1 MNSNKKTARIAGF
14 WYLLLG
20 ITAGY
25 SWLYTTKVFVAGN
38 AALTA
43 NNILQSE
50 SQYLIA
56 IVSSL
61 IGQISFIILGF
72 ALYRLLKHV
81 NETHAKLMLAFML
94 VSVPIMFV
102 NIIFQTG
109 ALFVL
114 NRADYLNAF
123 SKEQIN
129 SISMLIMNFHFTGLH
144 IVEIFWGLWLFPL
157 SYLVYKSNYFPK
169 ILALLL
175 IIAGLCYLIGSLA
188 YLLNLKFYSTIQIY
202 LSIPESVGELS
213 IVFWLLIKGVK
224 GQKAF
229 SKQPYSQ
236 QISF

>member
-1 MNSNKKTARIAGF
+1 MEKVNTIKKSARIAGF

-20 ITAGY
+20 IGAGY
-25 SWLYTTKVFVAGN
+25 SWVYTTKIFVAGN

-43 NNILQSE
+43 TNILQSE

-61 IGQISFIILGF
+61 LGQISFIFLGL
-72 ALYRLLKHV
+72 ALYRLLKQV
-81 NETHAKLMLAFML
+81 NETQAKLMITLIL
-94 VSVPIMFV
+94 VSVPIMFI

-114 NRADYLNAF
+114 NRSGYLMVF
-123 SKEQIN
+123 STEQIN
-129 SISMLIMNFHFTGLH
+129 SISMLFMNMHITGVH

-169 ILALLL
+169 ILSLLL
-175 IIAGLCYLIGSLA
+175 IIAGLSYLIGSLI
-188 YLLNLKFYSTIQIY
+188 YLSNLEFYSTIQIY
-202 LSIPESVGELS
+202 LSVPESIGELA

-224 GQKAF
+224 D
-229 SKQPYSQ
+229 
-236 QISF
+236 